1 MSDLDT
7 PLAGIR
13 VIELSHVL
21 AGPICGLMLADLG
34 AEVIKVER
42 PPKEDGQRW
51 DVSADDSLGSDS
63 ASFFMINRGK
73 DSVALDLKSE
83 ADKATLWQLIASA
96 DCVVENYRVGV
107 LDKLG
112 FGYEEVKAR
121 HPGIVY
127 CSISGYGRSGP
138 WSKRGGF
145 DLIMQGLS
153 GIMSFTGDKD
163 SSHPTKC
170 GPPITDIAAGVLA
183 ALGIVSALFRK
194 FRTGKGDHVET
205 TLLET
210 GVMFT
215 YLQTALTMANGIN
228 PKPMGTGY
236 PTYTPYEAFEAED
249 GWIAFGTTAGNESW
263 LKLLEILE
271 LTEIADDPRFAATAE
286 RVENRDALG
295 ELLTGRLRTRRRDYW
310 VEKLS
315 EAGMPCGPV
324 LKISEMIE
332 HPQIVACEIIADYPH
347 AERGTAKAIACPI
360 KFHEADVPVRKSAP
374 LLGQKGIVSVTG
386 PETES

>member
-42 PPKEDGQRW
+42 PPKGDGQRW

-236 PTYTPYEAFEAED
+236 PTYNP
-249 GWIAFGTTAGNESW
+249 I
-263 LKLLEILE
+263 
-271 LTEIADDPRFAATAE
+271 
-286 RVENRDALG
+286 
-295 ELLTGRLRTRRRDYW
+295 
-310 VEKLS
+310 
-315 EAGMPCGPV
+315 
-324 LKISEMIE
+324 
-332 HPQIVACEIIADYPH
+332 
-347 AERGTAKAIACPI
+347 RG
-360 KFHEADVPVRKSAP
+360 
-374 LLGQKGIVSVTG
+374 L
-386 PETES
+386 